1 MMTPLFPFIA
11 RSFLKKHP
19 EQDSK
24 DIGYYT
30 GLLHSTYFLPS
41 IVINPLMGYLSD
53 RYGRRPILLIG
64 LCGYGVGTL
73 LLGLSSTYILA
84 LVSLFI
90 TGCFSGNTVVAKGM
104 LGDLAK
110 DENVR
115 IHNLPFLLFLFSVSF
130 NSIRILNYFLFNS
143 IRILNYIF

>member
-115 IHNLPFLLFLFSVSF
+115 IPLPAPSFISFQRFLQFNTNTELFFIQF
-130 NSIRILNYFLFNS
+130 NTNTEQYF
-143 IRILNYIF
+143 